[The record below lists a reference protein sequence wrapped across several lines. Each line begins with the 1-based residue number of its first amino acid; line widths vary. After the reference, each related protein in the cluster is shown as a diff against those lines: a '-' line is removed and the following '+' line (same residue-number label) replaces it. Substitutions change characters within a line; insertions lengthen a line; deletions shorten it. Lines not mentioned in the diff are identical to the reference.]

1 MIYFVP
7 VLIAKTRLRGRIL
20 QYFNL
25 NLIKRGFTRIYT
37 TWTEHGEIDD
47 TILEVECNEYDS
59 GDDDDDD
66 SEFEGYCVTSNH
78 MC

>member
-1 MIYFVP
+1 
-7 VLIAKTRLRGRIL
+7 
-20 QYFNL
+20 
-25 NLIKRGFTRIYT
+25 
-37 TWTEHGEIDD
+37 
-47 TILEVECNEYDS
+47 VECNEYDS